1 MAPRVRWTSRSPES
15 CRHRSTGALCFPVSR
30 ILYNRLSFR
39 RPSPEHGH
47 DRKMVSRS
55 RSAAFAY
62 QSASGIVSRIHKT
75 MHAALFCFVQM
86 NLSTSTLVL
95 LNRSGSLSQ
104 PRRAEYRSTVLRSQS
119 WLPGNHRVSYLKM
132 LVSFRASFFRRWS
145 LSSGSRCVRNIYQI
159 FYFFRKIVRLN

>member
-39 RPSPEHGH
+39 RPSPMNTATTGKWYR
-47 DRKMVSRS
+47 DL
-55 RSAAFAY
+55 AFAY

-104 PRRAEYRSTVLRSQS
+104 PRRAEYRSTGLRSQS